1 MGCEGDRHLWTAR
14 FYQSGSLAFWF
25 CSRCGDTDREVGQ
38 LNEPLEP
45 PPAEGFEDSPG
56 VTCQG
61 EAPESSGR
69 EWDLS
74 DGSVLA
80 EGSPASVS
88 FRGVPLPGIP
98 DSHSYV
104 LRLAHGGERRFDPML
119 NRSSA
124 RGDCCIL
131 TRYRVHR
138 GRLVKYRI
146 HCCENADRKPVSVQ
160 VDEPSENTILSG
172 LEIRP

>member
-1 MGCEGDRHLWTAR
+1 MGCEGGRHLWTAQ

-25 CSRCGDTDREVGQ
+25 CSRCGDTYRDVGE
-38 LNEPLEP
+38 LHEPLEP
-45 PPAEGFEDSPG
+45 PSAVSEDSTA
-56 VTCQG
+56 VTIEG
-61 EAPESSGR
+61 ETPESPPR
-69 EWDLS
+69 RWKLS
-74 DGSVLA
+74 DGSVLT
-80 EGSPASVS
+80 EGFPASIS

-104 LRLAHGGERRFDPML
+104 LELSGGGERHFTPML
-119 NRSSA
+119 DRSSA

-131 TRYRVHR
+131 TRYRVLQ

-146 HCCENADRKPVSVQ
+146 HCCENTDRKPVSVQ

-172 LEIRP
+172 LEIQP

>member
-1 MGCEGDRHLWTAR
+1 MGCEGGRHLWTAQ

-25 CSRCGDTDREVGQ
+25 CSRCGDTDRDVGE

-45 PPAEGFEDSPG
+45 PPAARFEDSPG
-56 VTCQG
+56 VTFEG
-61 EAPESSGR
+61 EVPEASKR
-69 EWDLS
+69 RWKLS
-74 DGSVLA
+74 DGSMLV
-80 EGSPASVS
+80 EGAQASVS

-104 LRLAHGGERRFDPML
+104 LELAGGGERHFTPML
-119 NRSSA
+119 DRSSA
-124 RGDCCIL
+124 RGDCYIL
-131 TRYRVHR
+131 TRYRVLQ

-146 HCCENADRKPVSVQ
+146 HCCENADHKPVSVQ

-172 LEIRP
+172 LEIQP